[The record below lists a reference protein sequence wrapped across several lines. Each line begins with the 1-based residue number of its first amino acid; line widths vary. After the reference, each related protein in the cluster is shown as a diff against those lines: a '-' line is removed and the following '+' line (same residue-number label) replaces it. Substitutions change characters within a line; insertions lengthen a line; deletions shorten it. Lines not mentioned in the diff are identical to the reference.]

1 MATVP
6 FLTKSYF
13 IGDIF
18 IPNLSQIIPSK
29 PNNSNVAELTDFIA
43 IYEPKYLKLLLGED
57 LYDLFYA
64 GIGATSPDAKW
75 TALKTKLY
83 PDYYKTP
90 AAYYVY
96 FFLRRFQST
105 VTTLNGEVQPSFEN
119 TTPVNQNF
127 KMIYAWNRMVELST
141 EIQEWLE
148 ESAQVVSY
156 PDFAIDE
163 DILTCINQF
172 GI

>member
-18 IPNLSQIIPSK
+18 IPNLSQLIASK
-29 PNNSNVAELTDFIA
+29 PNNANVAELTDFIA

-57 LYDLFYA
+57 LYDLFYT
-64 GIGATSPDAKW
+64 GIGATSPEAKW

-83 PDYYKTP
+83 PDYFTTP

-96 FFLRRFQST
+96 FFLRRFQLSVT
-105 VTTLNGEVQPSFEN
+105 VLNGEVQPSFEN
-119 TTPVNQNF
+119 TTPVSQNF
-127 KMIYAWNRMVELST
+127 KMIHAWNRMVDLSVK
-141 EIQEWLE
+141 IQEWLQ
-148 ESAQVVSY
+148 ESDQITTY
-156 PDFAIDE
+156 PDFAIE
-163 DILTCINQF
+163 EEFGYINQW